1 MVAPECGLGEQHA
14 MKAISAADGCECF
27 VHVCCC
33 CGSCDRAGEEHDRD
47 ECAFEGRHCHM
58 SIPRCL
64 STPHSHVIDQFF
76 GLEVALVVVLSVEL
90 GPGQPGES

>member
-1 MVAPECGLGEQHA
+1 MAPECGLGEQHA
-14 MKAISAADGCECF
+14 MKAISTADGCECF

-33 CGSCDRAGEEHDRD
+33 CGSCGCAGEEDDRD
-47 ECAFEGRHCHM
+47 GTVSNDGTVSHEH
-58 SIPRCL
+58 PRCL
-64 STPHSHVIDQFF
+64 STPLSHVIDQFF